1 MASVPL
7 QDSETAKCIK
17 ACMNCSKACM
27 EAIHYLLQQGV
38 SGKQISILQM
48 CVESCQLSSKLMLSD
63 LEFHHQACE
72 LSFEL
77 STASAA
83 VCAAYD
89 DPVMERCAEVCR
101 HCSET
106 CRGMAGMTV
115 RMQGTAKD
123 LRSTLPSSARL

>member
-1 MASVPL
+1 MASIPL
-7 QDSETAKCIK
+7 QDSDTAKCIK
-17 ACMNCSKACM
+17 ACMNCTKACM
-27 EAIHYLLQQGV
+27 EALHYLLQQGV
-38 SGKQISILQM
+38 SGKQVSILQM
-48 CVESCQLSSKLMLSD
+48 CAEACQLSSKMMLAE

-83 VCAAYD
+83 ICASYD
-89 DPVMERCAEVCR
+89 DPLMVRCADACR

-115 RMQGTAKD
+115 RMKGTAKD
-123 LRSTLPSSARL
+123 LRSSLPSARL